1 MKKLILISLTVIA
14 ALGWS
19 SCKKAG
25 LGGDANIVAYPEHH
39 GKAIYGATVYVK
51 FDSEDAP
58 GSGTSGYDEVF
69 EGNSNEDF
77 VRINGLRKGKYYL
90 YAVGYD
96 PAISQAVLGGQSAS
110 IGRQDKNEDLR
121 VEISVTE

>member
-96 PAISQAVLGGQSAS
+96 RLSLKQYWVVNQLALVGKTKMKICA
-110 IGRQDKNEDLR
+110 LR
-121 VEISVTE
+121 YL